1 MPATV
6 NVNKLTVVHADSSG
20 ICMAMPDVCLTPAP
34 PAPPI
39 PIPYPNISQSQDTS
53 GGSSTVKMDGNPIMV
68 KGASF
73 SKSTGDEAGSVGGVM
88 SGMIQGKAEFL
99 NYSFD
104 VTVEG
109 NNVCRLGDLMMSNS
123 KNTPPMPL
131 VQPPLIALPMLQQDD
146 TEEAW
151 GLTKVEFG
159 GQD

>member
-6 NVNKLTVVHADSSG
+6 NVNMMTVVHADSGG
-20 ICMAMPDVCLTPAP
+20 ILMALPDVCLTPAP

-39 PIPYPNISQSQDTS
+39 PIPYPNIAQSQDTS
-53 GGSSTVKMDGNPIMV
+53 GGSSTVKMDGNSIMV

-109 NNVCRLGDLMMSNS
+109 NNVCRLADLMMSNS

-131 VQPPLIALPMLQQDD
+131 VQAPLIVLPSLSSDPS
-146 TEEAW
+146 EEDW
-151 GLTKVEFG
+151 DLTSLDPG
-159 GQD
+159 HGD